1 MTKLYLDI
9 DEIKERPND
18 MTLGSYVREKSF
30 NMKNTMNTKKD
41 IENHDL
47 VVEIMKDWYNAMD
60 RHGIS
65 VQPKASTIL
74 GTVLAKHLNNGE
86 EDVFDRDMNT
96 KGGEFDAFWKSLS
109 NDEKAYVEKRR
120 QEMRDEY
127 YTKRNLVD
135 EYKTKVLLKG

>member
-1 MTKLYLDI
+1 MN
-9 DEIKERPND
+9 KE
-18 MTLGSYVREKSF
+18 K
-30 NMKNTMNTKKD
+30 
-41 IENHDL
+41 DL
-47 VVEIMKDWYNAMD
+47 VVQIMKEWYDAMD
-60 RHGIS
+60 KHNIS

-74 GTVLAKHLNNGE
+74 GTILAKHLNEGE
-86 EDVFDRDMNT
+86 EDVFDRYMNT

-120 QEMRDEY
+120 QKMRDEY

>member
-1 MTKLYLDI
+1 MN
-9 DEIKERPND
+9 KE
-18 MTLGSYVREKSF
+18 K
-30 NMKNTMNTKKD
+30 
-41 IENHDL
+41 DL
-47 VVEIMKDWYNAMD
+47 VVQIMKEWYDAMD
-60 RHGIS
+60 KHNIS

-74 GTVLAKHLNNGE
+74 GTILAKHLNEE
-86 EDVFDRDMNT
+86 EDVFDRYMNT

>member
-9 DEIKERPND
+9 NEIKERPND

-30 NMKNTMNTKKD
+30 NMENTMNTKKD

-47 VVEIMKDWYNAMD
+47 VVEIMKDLYNAMD

-74 GTVLAKHLNNGE
+74 GTVLAKHLNDDE
-86 EDVFDRDMNT
+86 EDVFDRYMNT

-120 QEMRDEY
+120 QEMRDQY
-127 YTKRNLVD
+127 YADRGLVD
-135 EYKTKVLLKG
+135 QHKKELLKG

>member
-1 MTKLYLDI
+1 MTKLYLDLE
-9 DEIKERPND
+9 EIQKRPNN
-18 MTLGSYVREKSF
+18 MELGDYVRKQSYKKETIMTKEK
-30 NMKNTMNTKKD
+30 
-41 IENHDL
+41 DL

-60 RHGIS
+60 QHGIS

-74 GTVLAKHLNNGE
+74 GTVLAKHLNNDE
-86 EDVFDRDMNT
+86 EDVFDRYMNT

-127 YTKRNLVD
+127 YAKRDLVD

>member
-1 MTKLYLDI
+1 MTKLYLGDEVMDKNRFKVKI
-9 DEIKERPND
+9 DPND
-18 MTLGSYVREKSF
+18 KVAQIMNEWYSALG
-30 NMKNTMNTKKD
+30 KNGVA
-41 IENHDL
+41 I
-47 VVEIMKDWYNAMD
+47 
-60 RHGIS
+60 
-65 VQPKASTIL
+65 QPKASTIL

-86 EDVFDRDMNT
+86 EDVFDRYMNT

-127 YTKRNLVD
+127 YAKRNLVD

>member
-1 MTKLYLDI
+1 MN
-9 DEIKERPND
+9 KE
-18 MTLGSYVREKSF
+18 K
-30 NMKNTMNTKKD
+30 
-41 IENHDL
+41 DL
-47 VVEIMKDWYNAMD
+47 VVQIMKEWYDAMD
-60 RHGIS
+60 KHNIS

-74 GTVLAKHLNNGE
+74 GTILAKHLNEGK
-86 EDVFDRDMNT
+86 EDVFDRYMNT